1 MISTSFSTMKQL
13 PLSGLYHMRNY
24 SSDGNWLG
32 YQVTLNEVRL
42 IKYNENIAI
51 RESFAFQ
58 FPTQPIKQIK
68 VIADEKD
75 DSVYMAVLFLT
86 KYVIYKNNT

>member
-1 MISTSFSTMKQL
+1 MKQL

-58 FPTQPIKQIK
+58 FPT
-68 VIADEKD
+68 
-75 DSVYMAVLFLT
+75 
-86 KYVIYKNNT
+86 